1 MSLILMTSLFYKA
14 LPLQGEIWCWSLLGI
29 KGLNTSKCETC
40 FDQPTA
46 MACFEESDK
55 HCYWY
60 LLIIITFR
68 PFSYNQDSDCNQ
80 TFFVCKMQQSIFLM
94 WTSKEKWRKLSPSLM
109 QISAECHIITVVL
122 HSMLWDWGKGAK
134 CDCSFIFWIF
144 GFQQTCEGH
153 VCWQKQDCFPLL
165 RKNSTKKCIRDR
177 RDDFTTR
184 GRSIILRSSQGLN
197 SINNNNRAT
206 LVKKVW
212 PLPPN

>member
-68 PFSYNQDSDCNQ
+68 PLSYNQDSDCNQ
-80 TFFVCKMQQSIFLM
+80 TLWCFCKIRKSIFLM
-94 WTSKEKWRKLSPSLM
+94 WTSKEKWRKLNPSLM

-122 HSMLWDWGKGAK
+122 HPLLWDWGKGAK
-134 CDCSFIFWIF
+134 CDCSFIFRIFWIPADMWRSCLL
-144 GFQQTCEGH
+144 T
-153 VCWQKQDCFPLL
+153 KTTLFPFA
-165 RKNSTKKCIRDR
+165 SKKLYEKMYQR
-177 RDDFTTR
+177 
-184 GRSIILRSSQGLN
+184 
-197 SINNNNRAT
+197 
-206 LVKKVW
+206 
-212 PLPPN
+212 P

>member
-1 MSLILMTSLFYKA
+1 MSLILMTTLFYKA

-29 KGLNTSKCETC
+29 KGLNTSKCETS
-40 FDQPTA
+40 FDPPTA
-46 MACFEESDK
+46 MGCFEESDK

-68 PFSYNQDSDCNQ
+68 PLSYNQDSDCNQ

-94 WTSKEKWRKLSPSLM
+94 WTSKEKWRKLNPSLM

-122 HSMLWDWGKGAK
+122 HPLLWDWGKGA
-134 CDCSFIFWIF
+134 SAIVVLFSGFF

-153 VCWQKQDCFPLL
+153 VCWQKQECFPLL
-165 RKNSTKKCIRDR
+165 RKNSTKKCIRDLS
-177 RDDFTTR
+177 DDFTTR

-212 PLPPN
+212 PLPRN